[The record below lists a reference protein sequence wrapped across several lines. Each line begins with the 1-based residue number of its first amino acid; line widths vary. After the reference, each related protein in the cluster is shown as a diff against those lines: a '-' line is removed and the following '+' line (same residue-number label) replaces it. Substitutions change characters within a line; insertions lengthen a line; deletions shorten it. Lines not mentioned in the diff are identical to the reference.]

1 MLVTHG
7 SKRVNGEEGSRWAT
21 CFLGNISTCSA
32 FLSINIYQS
41 TWIDKTG
48 TPKNRCLEEN

>member
-21 CFLGNISTCSA
+21 CFLGNIST
-32 FLSINIYQS
+32 FLSINIYRS